1 MAAENWREGQSQSA
15 SQFQASRSR
24 PLASFWRARGFAMG
38 HPRPREAH
46 YRQRLRQRLPGANA
60 ERRHRQNWF
69 WRGKGSQMTVKINVT
84 IGLGSELRWEQV
96 DFKTA
101 TLHVRRVKR
110 GTPST
115 HPVLGDEL
123 CALPRLQREQ
133 DARSPFVC

>member
-1 MAAENWREGQSQSA
+1 
-15 SQFQASRSR
+15 
-24 PLASFWRARGFAMG
+24 
-38 HPRPREAH
+38 
-46 YRQRLRQRLPGANA
+46 
-60 ERRHRQNWF
+60 
-69 WRGKGSQMTVKINVT
+69 MTVKINVT

-133 DARSPFVC
+133 DARSPFVFTSERRAPFSAAVGRVNSSCCSIQ